1 MLTRTA
7 LTPAFPQMPQ
17 GSRAGEM
24 SYIFGG
30 QHAIKAR
37 TQGLSQMD
45 GNWETLDTQQKR
57 YTHMRETDQAVRNS
71 PFAEPQNDSLLS
83 WSYCGECP
91 GTQLFFK
98 IHMRSRHEISMPG
111 EHNFTEALLLLGRAS
126 GTGLLRS
133 PVSCDPVPQSLEVTG
148 LETVLGT

>member
-7 LTPAFPQMPQ
+7 PTPAFPQMPQ

-37 TQGLSQMD
+37 TQGLSQMS

-57 YTHMRETDQAVRNS
+57 YTHMRETSQAVRNP

-91 GTQLFFK
+91 G
-98 IHMRSRHEISMPG
+98 ISMPG